1 MSRLEEVEARL
12 AHTVDSGWP
21 SSDAAAEY
29 RHLSRTLAAEV
40 DARDATIT
48 ALLEM
53 LRPKGE
59 PMKYMLGDQKVD
71 HDPAARVYARALEIA
86 GRAE

>member
-29 RHLSRTLAAEV
+29 RHLCRTLAAEV
-40 DARDATIT
+40 DARDAVI
-48 ALLEM
+48 AEILAM
-53 LRPKGE
+53 LKPIPE
-59 PMKYMLGDQKVD
+59 PIRETEIILAQW
-71 HDPAARVYARALEIA
+71 RNQVYLYTRACEIA
-86 GRAE
+86 GRTE

>member
-40 DARDATIT
+40 DASDEVIT
-48 ALLEM
+48 KLLDLTAPHVDEFGNRHWWHYK
-53 LRPKGE
+53 RPE
-59 PMKYMLGDQKVD
+59 QIYT
-71 HDPAARVYARALEIA
+71 RACEIA
-86 GRAE
+86 GRTE